1 MLARAPK
8 RIAGAFAAV
17 AAGLSLLAI
26 AAARAESP
34 SSREQAKVAADM
46 ARAAQDFLAALSPEQ
61 KAKAAFEFKDA
72 ERFNWHFIP
81 RERKGLPLKE
91 MNPEQRKR
99 AQALLETGL
108 SRAGV
113 EKALVIMSL
122 EQILREIEG
131 RPIRDPELYYVS
143 LFGAPEAR
151 KTWGWRIEGHHLSL
165 NFTIVEG
172 RTIAAAPSFFG
183 ANPAEVKSGP
193 RQGLRALAVEEDL
206 ARRLARS
213 LTPEQ
218 RALGLVA
225 AEAPKDILLVPKEKV
240 RLLEPAGIPLPKLEP
255 AQAKLLK
262 DLVRGYAE
270 RLRSELSE
278 RDLSRIEQAG
288 WDRVH
293 FAWAGGLEP
302 GQGHYYRVQGPTF
315 VLEYDNTQ
323 NNANHI
329 HTVWHDLTENFGG
342 DPLRE
347 HYEKEHK

>member
-1 MLARAPK
+1 MQASTKRA
-8 RIAGAFAAV
+8 AGALASI
-17 AAGLSLLAI
+17 AAGLGLLAV

-34 SSREQAKVAADM
+34 AAPEQAKVAADM
-46 ARAAQDFLAALSPEQ
+46 ARAAQAFLAALSPEQ
-61 KAKAAFEFKDA
+61 KAKATFEFKDA
-72 ERFNWHFIP
+72 ERLNWHFIP

-91 MNPEQRKR
+91 MNPEQRKL
-99 AQALLETGL
+99 AQALMESGL
-108 SRAGV
+108 SPKGV
-113 EKALVIMSL
+113 EQALVVMSL
-122 EQILREIEG
+122 EQVLREIEG
-131 RPIRDPELYYVS
+131 RAIRDPELYYVS
-143 LFGAPEAR
+143 VFGAPEAR
-151 KTWGWRIEGHHLSL
+151 GTWGWRIEGHHLSL
-165 NFTIVEG
+165 NFTILDG
-172 RTIAAAPSFFG
+172 RAVAAAPSFFG

-193 RQGLRALAVEEDL
+193 RQGTRALAAEEDL
-206 ARRLARS
+206 GRSLARS

-218 RALGLVA
+218 RALGVIA
-225 AEAPKDILLVPKEKV
+225 TEAPKDILLVPKEKV
-240 RLLEPAGIPLPKLEP
+240 RPLEPAGIPLPKLEP

-262 DLVRGYAE
+262 DLVRRYAE
-270 RLRSELSE
+270 RLRSELAG

-329 HTVWHDLTENFGG
+329 HSVWHDLTENFGG

>member
-1 MLARAPK
+1 MHGFTKRA
-8 RIAGAFAAV
+8 IGAV
-17 AAGLSLLAI
+17 ICLAAGLAFLAV
-26 AAARAESP
+26 AGARAETPASP
-34 SSREQAKVAADM
+34 EQAKVAADM
-46 ARAAQDFLAALSPEQ
+46 ARAAQDFLAALSAEQ
-61 KAKAAFEFKDA
+61 KAKATFEFKDA
-72 ERFNWHFIP
+72 ERLNWHFIP

-91 MNPEQRKR
+91 MTPEQRKL

-108 SRAGV
+108 SRKGV

-131 RPIRDPELYYVS
+131 RPIRDPQLYYVS
-143 LFGAPEAR
+143 VFGAPRAQG
-151 KTWGWRIEGHHLSL
+151 TWGWRVEGHHLSL
-165 NFTIVEG
+165 NFTILDG
-172 RTIAAAPSFFG
+172 RSVAAAPSFFG
-183 ANPAEVKSGP
+183 ANPAEIRSGP
-193 RQGLRALAVEEDL
+193 RQGTRALAAEEDL
-206 ARRLARS
+206 ARRLAKS

-218 RALGLVA
+218 RATGVIA
-225 AEAPKDILLVPKEKV
+225 AEAPKDIILVPKEKV
-240 RLLEPAGIPLPKLEP
+240 RLLEPAGLPLAKLE
-255 AQAKLLK
+255 AGQAALLK
-262 DLVRGYAE
+262 DLVRQYAE
-270 RLRSELSE
+270 RLRGELAE

-288 WDRVH
+288 WDRVY

-329 HTVWHDLTENFGG
+329 HSVWHDLTENFGG